1 LGVVQ
6 VVVEYRELARCSEEV
21 VLLKALWDMVAV
33 VMHTI
38 DSWRQTLWDKIDT
51 DCLMDEAKKLAK
63 ELKVHPAARKHGKA
77 GKKSPRMSSPE
88 GSASFFSVQF
98 S

>member
-1 LGVVQ
+1 MIFQ

-38 DSWRQTLWDKIDT
+38 DSWRQTPWDKIDT
-51 DCLMDEAKKLAK
+51 GFLVEESRRLAK
-63 ELKVHPAARKHGKA
+63 ELKV
-77 GKKSPRMSSPE
+77 SPLN
-88 GSASFFSVQF
+88 
-98 S
+98 

>member
-1 LGVVQ
+1 MWTPNRNSSGVVQ

-51 DCLMDEAKKLAK
+51 DFLMDESKKLAK
-63 ELKVHPAARKHGKA
+63 ELKVRPATRNPGS
-77 GKKSPRMSSPE
+77 GWKKSPR
-88 GSASFFSVQF
+88 V
-98 S
+98 